1 MEGLINKT
9 TEATASGMKAI
20 QKFEGTF
27 SKADR
32 VAGNYG
38 GDQVQLEFED
48 VVVLEM
54 QGNEPAPDLNDDKL
68 IWWMSYAAPNQS
80 PKKTKFVV
88 KGLMKSA
95 EALWESR
102 GVKDKGWLDLLGER
116 VVMEQAE
123 VELFKKK
130 NPDTG
135 ELEPVTQKNLVFALD
150 GAADDKSLD
159 KYVTENILGL
169 TPQAAK
175 RFVLVDPKVKH
186 TAKYRDAFAAGTF
199 EELLGVSIGEDGLY
213 TKSGN

>member
-38 GDQVQLEFED
+38 DDQVQLEFED
-48 VVVLEM
+48 VVILEM
-54 QGNEPAPDLNDDKL
+54 SGNEPAPDLAEDKL
-68 IWWMSYAAPNQS
+68 TWWMSYAAPNQS

-102 GVKDKGWLDLLGER
+102 GVKDKGWLDLIGER
-116 VVMEQAE
+116 VVMEQQE

-135 ELEPVTQKNLVFALD
+135 ELEPVCQTNLVFALD
-150 GAADDKSLD
+150 GAANDEDLD
-159 KYVTENILGL
+159 AYVIENVVGK

-175 RFVLVDPKVKH
+175 RFVLVDPKVKY
-186 TAKYRDAFAAGTF
+186 TTKYRDAFSAGTF
-199 EELLGVSIGEDGLY
+199 EELIGVALDEKGLY
-213 TKSGN
+213 IKA